1 MLVVVLTRKLR
12 KGGIK
17 LNQEYIEGKGEGWCF
32 RMLHIP
38 YCLMLRISRT
48 YMAKLIQSPKSRFAR
63 MREIGKRN
71 ERFAGKSGTEVR

>member
-1 MLVVVLTRKLR
+1 MLVVVLTRKPR

-32 RMLHIP
+32 RILHIP

-48 YMAKLIQSPKSRFAR
+48 YKAKLI
-63 MREIGKRN
+63 
-71 ERFAGKSGTEVR
+71 

>member
-1 MLVVVLTRKLR
+1 VLVMVLTRKLR

-32 RMLHIP
+32 RILHIP

-48 YMAKLIQSPKSRFAR
+48 YKLEPKKPFRQNEGN
-63 MREIGKRN
+63 REEK
-71 ERFAGKSGTEVR
+71 

>member
-17 LNQEYIEGKGEGWCF
+17 LNLEYIEGKGEGWCF

-38 YCLMLRISRT
+38 YCFTLRISRT
-48 YMAKLIQSPKSRFAR
+48 YKAELI
-63 MREIGKRN
+63 
-71 ERFAGKSGTEVR
+71 